1 MNNFDFN
8 VHKKDIISLKE
19 KSIRLQHIVNLVA
32 GIWFLSIIII
42 AIRFG
47 IIDGLDLYELPLVYY
62 LIFGLGLVLLLTIFF
77 IRKNTVKKYYEK
89 KYRFL
94 TNSENNLETIEKEIG
109 LPYHVSL
116 RGKEYWTHAEYMKS
130 TSAKISITVGAL
142 IPVSIV
148 VLGWMFPEDSD
159 ERAASEEVQ
168 LHQLE
173 LKDGLWH
180 HKESGSPHTGKFYE
194 LSNSTNLL
202 AEGNLNKGKLHGTYT
217 RWHENGN
224 KLAEKKFE
232 YGKLISEKNWNQKGQ
247 FVNPMKEV
255 EKE

>member
-1 MNNFDFN
+1 
-8 VHKKDIISLKE
+8 
-19 KSIRLQHIVNLVA
+19 
-32 GIWFLSIIII
+32 
-42 AIRFG
+42 
-47 IIDGLDLYELPLVYY
+47 
-62 LIFGLGLVLLLTIFF
+62 
-77 IRKNTVKKYYEK
+77 
-89 KYRFL
+89 
-94 TNSENNLETIEKEIG
+94 
-109 LPYHVSL
+109 
-116 RGKEYWTHAEYMKS
+116 MKS

-194 LSNSTNLL
+194 LSNSTSLL

-232 YGKLISEKNWNQKGQ
+232 YGKLISEKKSLDTSLEEDPLLLVNFSPEIDENEVSHWKDKAKGIIEKYKKGCLLPY
-247 FVNPMKEV
+247 FV
-255 EKE
+255 